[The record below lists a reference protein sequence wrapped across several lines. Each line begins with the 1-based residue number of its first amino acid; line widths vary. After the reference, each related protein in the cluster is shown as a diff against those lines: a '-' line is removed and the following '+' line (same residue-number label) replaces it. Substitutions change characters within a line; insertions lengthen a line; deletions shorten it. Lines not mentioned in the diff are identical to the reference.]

1 MISDVLI
8 NHVMPLQPGALYFV
22 PYVNNGSASSQTTKP
37 VTVRSVKRR
46 DRSKSVERERRQR
59 QESDSTE
66 SAPVMV

>member
-1 MISDVLI
+1 M
-8 NHVMPLQPGALYFV
+8 QGALYFV
-22 PYVNNGSASSQTTKP
+22 PYVNPSSGSGQTTKP

-59 QESDSTE
+59 QETADSCE